1 MDKEDALEYQARAF
15 EMIERFYIKSGFF
28 TRPFETVE
36 SLRDR
41 LKGMYSDVTVTN
53 VKSIAVFQCTK

>member
-36 SLRDR
+36 SLERR
-41 LKGMYSDVTVTN
+41 LKGIYSEVN
-53 VKSIAVFQCTK
+53 VSNVESIAVFQCRK